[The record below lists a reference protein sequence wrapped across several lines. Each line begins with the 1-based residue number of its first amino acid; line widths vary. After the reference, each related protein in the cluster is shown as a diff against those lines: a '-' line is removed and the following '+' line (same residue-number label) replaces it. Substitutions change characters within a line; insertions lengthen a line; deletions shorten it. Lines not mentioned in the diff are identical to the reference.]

1 VIGPSSWF
9 VRAALAAAAAS
20 ASVAMAQAAPPSKT
34 SQRIAPRIVNIEQ
47 CKPAY
52 SAESTKAG
60 ETGVTRLLLRI
71 DADGQLVEAKVAR
84 SSGFARLD
92 RATLDALTRCQYT
105 VGTVDGVPTEMA
117 FTISYN
123 WRLEDP
129 PKLNADAC
137 MKVDYPVE
145 SVRLEE
151 QGTVVLRIW
160 LSALGEIERTE
171 VDRSSGFERL
181 DRAAVRAISRCKFKA
196 AGDADDK
203 HPRGPVR
210 VEFVW
215 RLEDGPPPTFSNGP
229 VAPDPYRPF

>member
-1 VIGPSSWF
+1 
-9 VRAALAAAAAS
+9 
-20 ASVAMAQAAPPSKT
+20 
-34 SQRIAPRIVNIEQ
+34 
-47 CKPAY
+47 
-52 SAESTKAG
+52 
-60 ETGVTRLLLRI
+60 
-71 DADGQLVEAKVAR
+71 
-84 SSGFARLD
+84 
-92 RATLDALTRCQYT
+92 LTRCRYT
-105 VGTVDGVPTEMA
+105 VGTVDGVPAEMA
-117 FTISYN
+117 VNISHI

-129 PKLNADAC
+129 PKLNVNHC
-137 MKVDYPVE
+137 MKGEDYPAE

-160 LSALGEIERTE
+160 LSALVEIERTE